1 MHIKSTNDIDF
12 VALTY
17 DKGKGDV
24 KDAKLSLN
32 ETRMEFYGEM
42 RIEMR
47 LRCYLVIWSL
57 VICN

>member
-24 KDAKLSLN
+24 KDAVLSLN
-32 ETRMEFYGEM
+32 EIFSSRYFQ
-42 RIEMR
+42 
-47 LRCYLVIWSL
+47 
-57 VICN
+57 